1 MELLDRLAA
10 PGPKRILALD
20 GGGMRGIITLGFLA
34 RIEAVL
40 RERHGRFR
48 MSSAM
53 ACEVAAVCCPGCRS
67 TPRINRLPPFAVSR
81 NI

>member
-20 GGGMRGIITLGFLA
+20 GGGMRGIVTLGFLA

-40 RERHGRFR
+40 RERHGR
-48 MSSAM
+48 A
-53 ACEVAAVCCPGCRS
+53 PRS
-67 TPRINRLPPFAVSR
+67 TTSASR
-81 NI
+81 PALTRTLT